1 MSSPRPKERGN
12 EIPSSPER
20 LEKFKEQRKVPENNK
35 KDKDEKALKIERR
48 SKPDKE
54 GKLIVTSEKGKV
66 SEKTVPKDGKE
77 DKENISENDREF
89 SIDTQIEKKPEN
101 DNVKTSPE
109 NLKETKKR
117 RGRPPV
123 VPPIG
128 QCFSSIVGDQIPY
141 SSDFQLV
148 CHRGLENLFIRYHLL
163 IGPLTDVP

>member
-1 MSSPRPKERGN
+1 MNTPRPKERGN

-20 LEKFKEQRKVPENNK
+20 WEKFKEQRKTAENKK
-35 KDKDEKALKIERR
+35 KDKDEKVLKIERR

-66 SEKTVPKDGKE
+66 SEKALQKDGKE

-101 DNVKTSPE
+101 EVVKTPPE
-109 NLKETKKR
+109 NLKETKRR

-123 VPPIG
+123 VPPAG
-128 QCFSSIVGDQIPY
+128 QF
-141 SSDFQLV
+141 
-148 CHRGLENLFIRYHLL
+148 
-163 IGPLTDVP
+163 